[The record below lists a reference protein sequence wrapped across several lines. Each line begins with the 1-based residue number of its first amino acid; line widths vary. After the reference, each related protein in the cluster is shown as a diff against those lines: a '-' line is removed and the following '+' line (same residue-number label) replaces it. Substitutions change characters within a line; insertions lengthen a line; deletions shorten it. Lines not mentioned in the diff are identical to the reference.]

1 MRNLISIAIVL
12 GMSAAAYA
20 DAPKLDA
27 VKAAAPKWMDSIAV
41 PFAYQGLRY
50 DDSADKGGKCSSTF
64 GAHGVVKD
72 AKKLAQFVAC
82 AKISDAADAFMGTAS
97 VAAFDPKKPGDELGG
112 LIAANEM
119 SPTKEV
125 QKGYP
130 RKLSSVAKKGGWF
143 VAHGTKPDNVDGYW
157 DESYDIFVA
166 HDEGGTVKFDAIV
179 VELSE
184 QSPD

>member
-1 MRNLISIAIVL
+1 MLVS
-12 GMSAAAYA
+12 GMMMAALSAAAHA
-20 DAPKLDA
+20 GAPTVDA
-27 VKAAAPKWMDSIAV
+27 VKAALPKWTDAIAV
-41 PFAYQGLRY
+41 PFTYQGLRF
-50 DDSADKGGKCSSTF
+50 DDTTPEGGKCDGAF
-64 GAHGVVKD
+64 GSHGVLKD

-82 AKISDAADAFMGTAS
+82 AKISDAGDAFMGTSS
-97 VAAFDPKKPGDELGG
+97 VAVFDPKKPGDELGG

-130 RKLSSVAKKGGWF
+130 GKLASVAKKGGWF

-157 DESYDIFVA
+157 DEAYDIFVA